1 MDLEGLKQNGPA
13 LFGRDGLSHFKV
25 NWQEVKVM
33 KLQQATQNT
42 DAVLQSILNKHQAV
56 FGPGI
61 GKLEG
66 ITASLYLKDN
76 VLPNFLKLE
85 LYPILLDLKWKKNFE
100 EVRLCE
106 GHLQD
111 HMYGGLKLIRILK
124 ICVTPAVDVRCTVTC
139 RNLPQCILGTGH
151 RTHGIACTKTLL
163 DPT

>member
-1 MDLEGLKQNGPA
+1 MDLEGVKKNGPA

-76 VLPNFLKLE
+76 VLPKFFKARTVPYSFRPKAEEE
-85 LYPILLDLKWKKNFE
+85 LRRSSAL
-100 EVRLCE
+100 
-106 GHLQD
+106 
-111 HMYGGLKLIRILK
+111 
-124 ICVTPAVDVRCTVTC
+124 
-139 RNLPQCILGTGH
+139 
-151 RTHGIACTKTLL
+151 
-163 DPT
+163 

>member
-1 MDLEGLKQNGPA
+1 MDLEGVKKNGPA

-76 VLPNFLKLE
+76 VLPKFFKARTVPYSFRPKVEEE
-85 LYPILLDLKWKKNFE
+85 LRRSSAL
-100 EVRLCE
+100 
-106 GHLQD
+106 
-111 HMYGGLKLIRILK
+111 
-124 ICVTPAVDVRCTVTC
+124 
-139 RNLPQCILGTGH
+139 
-151 RTHGIACTKTLL
+151 
-163 DPT
+163 